1 MLKTNTF
8 SPGTIAL
15 ITACN
20 GQVVQTTPCV
30 AIL

>member
-8 SPGTIAL
+8 SPDTIAL
-15 ITACN
+15 ITAYN